1 MNEEQKVVE
10 ENKVEEVVER
20 PTWDTYSL
28 YGEIEYSMA
37 DKFSSLLRS
46 KAPSAPMTI
55 LVRSGAGFGNPV
67 NTIADVLNAQHCKK
81 VIIGLSMVCSSAWVL
96 FTPLQALRLCYRT
109 SLFMQHQAGYNIEGC
124 SRDEANMTLGVQN
137 HITTTMDEMFKE
149 GFGIDDKT
157 LQKLIAK
164 ESWISSSEA
173 LFFGDRGVVDG
184 IIAKELRTEDYI
196 VLTRDGYKR
205 IDVNEVYNTHLLKER
220 PLLTEEECKEFG
232 LKQHVPVPVG
242 LKFPKAFA

>member
-1 MNEEQKVVE
+1 MSEEQ
-10 ENKVEEVVER
+10 KVEEVVER

-28 YGEIEYSMA
+28 CGEIEYSA
-37 DKFSSLLRS
+37 TDKFASLLRS
-46 KAPSAPMTI
+46 KAPNAPMTL
-55 LVRSGAGFGNPV
+55 LVRSGGGSSNPA
-67 NTIADVLNAQHCKK
+67 NTITDIINAQHCKK
-81 VIIGLSMVCSSAWVL
+81 VIIGLSMVCSAAWVL

-109 SLFMQHQAGYNIEGC
+109 SLFMQHQTTYNIKGV
-124 SRDEANMTLGVQN
+124 SRDEANMTMGVQN
-137 HITTTMDEMFKE
+137 HLTYTMDEMFKE

-173 LFFGDRGVVDG
+173 LFFGDRGVVDA
-184 IIAKELRTEDYI
+184 IIAKELRSEEYI

-205 IDVNEVYNTHLLKER
+205 IDVNEIYNSHLLKR
-220 PLLTEEECKEFG
+220 HPLLTEEECEKFG

>member
-1 MNEEQKVVE
+1 MSEEQKVE
-10 ENKVEEVVER
+10 ETEQSQVPER
-20 PTWDTYSL
+20 PVWDTYSL
-28 YGEIEYSMA
+28 YGEIEYGVA
-37 DKFSSLLRS
+37 DKFSNLMRS
-46 KAPSAPMTI
+46 KGPSAPMTL
-55 LVRSGAGFGNPV
+55 LVRSGGGSGNPA
-67 NTIADVLNAQHCKK
+67 NTIADVINAQHCKK
-81 VIIGLSMVCSSAWVL
+81 VIIGLSMICSSAWVL

-109 SLFMQHQAGYNIEGC
+109 SMFMQHQASYNIECC

-137 HITTTMDEMFKE
+137 HITITMDEMFKE
-149 GFGIDDKT
+149 GFGVDDKT

-173 LFFGDRGVVDG
+173 LFFGDRGIVDG

-205 IDVNEVYNTHLLKER
+205 IDVNEVYNSYLLR
-220 PLLTEEECKEFG
+220 RHPLLTEEECEEFG

>member
-1 MNEEQKVVE
+1 MSEEQKVAE
-10 ENKVEEVVER
+10 ENKVERKPWGVYTLFGELDFEGA
-20 PTWDTYSL
+20 DNFNSL
-28 YGEIEYSMA
+28 MQS
-37 DKFSSLLRS
+37 KSPSL
-46 KAPSAPMTI
+46 PMI
-55 LVRSGAGFGNPV
+55 LLVRSGGGSGLPA
-67 NTIADVLNAQHCKK
+67 TIITDALNAHHCKK
-81 VIIGLSMVCSSAWVL
+81 VIVGLSMVCSAAWAF

-109 SLFMQHQAGYNIEGC
+109 SLFMQHQASYNIQAV
-124 SRDEANMTLGVQN
+124 SRDEANMTMGVQN
-137 HITTTMDEMFKE
+137 HITTTMDNMFKE

-173 LFFGDRGVVDG
+173 LFFGDRGIVDG

-196 VLTRDGYKR
+196 VLTREGYKR
-205 IDVNEVYNTHLLKER
+205 IDVNEVYNSHLLKQH
-220 PLLTEEECKEFG
+220 PLLTEEECKEFE

>member
-1 MNEEQKVVE
+1 MSEEQKVE
-10 ENKVEEVVER
+10 ETEQSQVPER
-20 PTWDTYSL
+20 PVWDTYSL
-28 YGEIEYSMA
+28 YGEIEYGVA
-37 DKFSSLLRS
+37 DKFSNLMRS
-46 KAPSAPMTI
+46 KGPSAPMTL
-55 LVRSGAGFGNPV
+55 LVRSGGGSGNPA
-67 NTIADVLNAQHCKK
+67 NTIADVINAQHCKK
-81 VIIGLSMVCSSAWVL
+81 VIIGLSMICSSAWVL

-109 SLFMQHQAGYNIEGC
+109 SMFMQHQASYNIECC

-137 HITTTMDEMFKE
+137 HITITMDEMFKE
-149 GFGIDDKT
+149 GFGVDDKT

-173 LFFGDRGVVDG
+173 LFFGDRGIVDG

-205 IDVNEVYNTHLLKER
+205 IDVNEVYNSYLLR
-220 PLLTEEECKEFG
+220 RHPLLTEEECKEFG

-242 LKFPKAFA
+242 LKFSKAFA

>member
-1 MNEEQKVVE
+1 
-10 ENKVEEVVER
+10 
-20 PTWDTYSL
+20 
-28 YGEIEYSMA
+28 
-37 DKFSSLLRS
+37 
-46 KAPSAPMTI
+46 
-55 LVRSGAGFGNPV
+55 
-67 NTIADVLNAQHCKK
+67 
-81 VIIGLSMVCSSAWVL
+81 MVCSAAWAFL
-96 FTPLQALRLCYRT
+96 TPLQALRLCYRT
-109 SLFMQHQAGYNIEGC
+109 TLFMQHQAMYSIQGV
-124 SRDEANMTLGVQN
+124 SRDEANMTMGVQN
-137 HITTTMDEMFKE
+137 HITTTMDDMFKE

-173 LFFGDRGVVDG
+173 LFFGSRGIVDG

-196 VLTRDGYKR
+196 VLTREGYKH
-205 IDVNEVYNTHLLKER
+205 IDVNEVYNSELLKQH

>member
-1 MNEEQKVVE
+1 MSEEQKVE
-10 ENKVEEVVER
+10 ETEQSQAPER
-20 PTWDTYSL
+20 PVWDTYSL
-28 YGEIEYSMA
+28 YGEIEYGVA
-37 DKFSSLLRS
+37 DKFSNLMRS
-46 KAPSAPMTI
+46 KGPSAPMTL
-55 LVRSGAGFGNPV
+55 LVRSGGGSGNPA
-67 NTIADVLNAQHCKK
+67 NTIADVINAQHCKK
-81 VIIGLSMVCSSAWVL
+81 VIIGLSMICSSAWVL

-109 SLFMQHQAGYNIEGC
+109 SMFMQHQASYNIECC

-137 HITTTMDEMFKE
+137 HITITMDEMFKE
-149 GFGIDDKT
+149 GFGVDDKT

-173 LFFGDRGVVDG
+173 LFFGDRGIVDG

-205 IDVNEVYNTHLLKER
+205 IDVNEVYNSYLLR
-220 PLLTEEECKEFG
+220 RHPLLTEEECEEFG

>member
-1 MNEEQKVVE
+1 MSEEQKVE
-10 ENKVEEVVER
+10 ETEQSQVPER
-20 PTWDTYSL
+20 PVWDTYSL
-28 YGEIEYSMA
+28 YGEIEYGVA
-37 DKFSSLLRS
+37 DKFSNLMRS
-46 KAPSAPMTI
+46 KGPSAPMTL
-55 LVRSGAGFGNPV
+55 LVRSGGGSGNPA
-67 NTIADVLNAQHCKK
+67 NTIADVINAQHCKK
-81 VIIGLSMVCSSAWVL
+81 VIIGLSMICSSAWVL

-109 SLFMQHQAGYNIEGC
+109 SMFMQHQASYNIECC

-137 HITTTMDEMFKE
+137 HITITMDEMFKE
-149 GFGIDDKT
+149 GFGVDDKT

-173 LFFGDRGVVDG
+173 LFFGDRGIVDG

-205 IDVNEVYNTHLLKER
+205 IDVNEVYNSYLLR
-220 PLLTEEECKEFG
+220 RHPLLTEEECEEFG

-242 LKFPKAFA
+242 LKFPKVFA

>member
-10 ENKVEEVVER
+10 DNKVEEVDER
-20 PTWDTYSL
+20 PTWDAYSL
-28 YGEIEYSMA
+28 YGVIEDSMA

-46 KAPSAPMTI
+46 KAPSTPMTL
-55 LVRSGAGFGNPV
+55 LVRSGGGSGNTA
-67 NTIADVLNAQHCKK
+67 NTITDVINTQHCKK
-81 VIIGLSMVCSSAWVL
+81 VIIGLSVVCSAAWSF

-109 SLFMQHQAGYNIEGC
+109 SLFMQHQARYTIDGC
-124 SRDEANMTLGVQN
+124 PRDEANMVMGVQN
-137 HITTTMDEMFKE
+137 HVTITMDEMFKE

-157 LQKLIAK
+157 LQRLTAK

-205 IDVNEVYNTHLLKER
+205 IDVNEVYNTHLLKGH